1 VEALETCR
9 YLIARVKQ
17 KAGPRWRQGARAQ
30 PLVCD
35 ATEAEPRL
43 IAERR
48 LSGVPEPAA
57 RALCEWVNGRRPAL
71 RLHHAPSPR
80 ELLAMMA
87 RGRRPVSLL
96 DGEGGLDFVLHDLCH
111 LEKFADP
118 SHHHGQV
125 RLFGLLDRAL
135 DSAAFAELDVG
146 LDEKW
151 RSDRDHV
158 LADMNGSPVFLWLV
172 LRARLTE
179 ACARVG
185 VEDRAGRL
193 AAAVGVPDSGDRR
206 ELDGF
211 FRAS

>member
-17 KAGPRWRQGARAQ
+17 KAGRRWRQGARAE
-30 PLVCD
+30 PFVCD
-35 ATEAEPRL
+35 VTEAEPRL

-80 ELLAMMA
+80 ELLATMA

-96 DGEGGLDFVLHDLCH
+96 DGECGLEFVLHDLCH

-118 SHHHGQV
+118 THHEGQV

-135 DSAAFAELDVG
+135 DSVAFPELEAG

-151 RSDRDHV
+151 RHDRDHV

-172 LRARLTE
+172 LRARLME
-179 ACARVG
+179 ACARAGVG
-185 VEDRAGRL
+185 DRAGRL
-193 AAAVGVPDSGDRR
+193 AALVGVPDGADRVA
-206 ELDGF
+206 LDGF